1 MLGRLAMNLGV
12 DPLSLVTWRTLFAVG
27 LIFPALLLFRRRLLL
42 IPLRSVP
49 LFALLGLC
57 QAVNFVAFFQAVARL
72 EVGVAVSLFYVYP
85 VLATVLAWAALREPF
100 SLQRGL
106 ALASAAAG
114 ALLVSGL
121 GQGTGSL
128 SLAGIAWCLLAATS
142 YAVYVLLMKVSVR
155 GHPPA
160 RVLACSLA
168 FTGLLLLLVQPL
180 GSRSLLTPHPIRAW
194 GVIALLALGPTLLGY
209 SLFAAALKRI
219 DLGTA
224 SILSTLEPG
233 LASLLAF
240 AALGERLGSLQIVGL
255 VLIVSGA
262 AIAQGRDVR
271 RGRRDRLP

>member
-1 MLGRLAMNLGV
+1 V
-12 DPLSLVTWRTLFAVG
+12 FAVG
-27 LIFPALLLFRRRLLL
+27 LILLALVLFRRRLLL

-49 LFALLGLC
+49 LFALLRLC

-100 SLQRGL
+100 SLRRGL

-142 YAVYVLLMKVSVR
+142 YAAYVLLMKVSVR

-168 FTGLLLLLVQPL
+168 FTGLLLLVQPL
-180 GSRSLLTPHPIRAW
+180 GSRSLFTPHPIRAW
-194 GVIALLALGPTLLGY
+194 GVIALLALGPTFLGY

-224 SILSTLEPG
+224 SILSTREPG

-240 AALGERLGSLQIVGL
+240 AVLGEHLGSLQIVGL

-262 AIAQGRDVR
+262 AIAQARDVR

>member
-168 FTGLLLLLVQPL
+168 FTGLLLLVQPL
-180 GSRSLLTPHPIRAW
+180 GSRSLFTPHPIRAW
-194 GVIALLALGPTLLGY
+194 GVIALLALGPTLPGY

-240 AALGERLGSLQIVGL
+240 AVLGERLGPLQIVGL

>member
-1 MLGRLAMNLGV
+1 M
-12 DPLSLVTWRTLFAVG
+12 FAVG
-27 LIFPALLLFRRRLLL
+27 LILLALVLFRRRLLL

-49 LFALLGLC
+49 LFALLRLC

-100 SLQRGL
+100 SLRRGL

-142 YAVYVLLMKVSVR
+142 YAAYVLLMKVSVR

-168 FTGLLLLLVQPL
+168 FTGLLLLVQPL
-180 GSRSLLTPHPIRAW
+180 GSRSLFTPHPIRAW

-262 AIAQGRDVR
+262 AIAQARDVR

>member
-49 LFALLGLC
+49 LFAPLGLC

-142 YAVYVLLMKVSVR
+142 YAAYVLLMKVSVR

-168 FTGLLLLLVQPL
+168 FTGLLLLVQPL

-240 AALGERLGSLQIVGL
+240 AVLGERLGSLQIVGL